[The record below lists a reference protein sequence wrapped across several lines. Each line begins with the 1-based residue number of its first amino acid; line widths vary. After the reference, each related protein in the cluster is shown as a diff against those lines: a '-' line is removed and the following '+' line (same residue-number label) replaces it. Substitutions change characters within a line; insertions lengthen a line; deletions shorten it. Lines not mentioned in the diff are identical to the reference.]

1 MSSAIWQILAG
12 QQKRELFEKNG
23 RKSVAILG
31 QKEGQNIDDQ
41 RHVSNK
47 RPSGLIKNLLTRCL
61 INELQKH

>member
-31 QKEGQNIDDQ
+31 QKKWGKI
-41 RHVSNK
+41 
-47 RPSGLIKNLLTRCL
+47 LM
-61 INELQKH
+61 INVMLAIRDRVGSSKICWLVFD